1 MLEGVST
8 FAETNEFDIL
18 TQAYN
23 ALPFTVRVA
32 KLGYQ
37 RVGFT
42 NDDDGQS
49 YTLYL
54 SDGKVARVV
63 KGLDAPEFIASGSM
77 NRIQQI
83 AVTRNYSELLSAVSV
98 PMAVK
103 MKAFS
108 LLL

>member
-8 FAETNEFDIL
+8 FDETHEFALL

-23 ALPFTVRVA
+23 ALPFTAKVA

-49 YTLYL
+49 YTLHL
-54 SDGKVARVV
+54 ADGQVTRVV
-63 KGLDAPEFIASGSM
+63 KGLDSPEFTASGSM
-77 NRIQQI
+77 SRIQQI
-83 AVTRNYSELLSAVSV
+83 ALSKNYSELLSAVTV

-103 MKAFS
+103 MKAFT
-108 LLL
+108 LLM